1 MAETRI
7 ARSPRTPWFLPY
19 VEAGARGSIA
29 DGDIFCNPATC
40 THCDTAR
47 TIRYAD
53 LREVL
58 ASA

>member
-1 MAETRI
+1 MS
-7 ARSPRTPWFLPY
+7 ARLPWFQPY
-19 VEAGARGSIA
+19 EEAGARGSIA

-47 TIRYAD
+47 TIRYAE